1 MKEKILH
8 GRRKGFQFYA
18 LVVALCMTVL
28 GLVLSFLSYTTGY
41 YALGDKN
48 SILVVILAAMALLM
62 GLASLW
68 LGLRYA
74 DNDWPGIIPILF
86 AVFLILAAVFHIG
99 DRFEGIGVCIVTD
112 YDAGHGGEE
121 AIYLSIAATV
131 LWLAAAVLV
140 LIGNFKQMLKPQEEA
155 AV

>member
-1 MKEKILH
+1 MKEKLFH
-8 GRRKGFQFYA
+8 GRKKGFQFYT
-18 LVVALCMTVL
+18 LVAALCMTVL

-48 SILVVILAAMALLM
+48 SILVVILSAMALLM
-62 GLASLW
+62 GLAALW

-74 DNDWPGIIPILF
+74 DNNWPGIIPILF
-86 AVFLILAAVFHIG
+86 ALFLILAAVFHIG

-131 LWLAAAVLV
+131 LWLVAAVLV
-140 LIGNFKQMLKPQEEA
+140 LIGNFKQMLKPKEEA

>member
-1 MKEKILH
+1 MKEKLFH
-8 GRRKGFQFYA
+8 GRKKGFQFYA
-18 LVVALCMTVL
+18 LVVALGMTVL
-28 GLVLSFLSYTTGY
+28 GLVLSFLSYSTGY

-48 SILVVILAAMALLM
+48 SILVVILCAMALFM
-62 GLASLW
+62 GLAALF

-74 DNDWPGIIPILF
+74 NANWTGMIPMLF
-86 AVFLILAAVFHIG
+86 AMFLILAAVFHIG

-121 AIYLSIAATV
+121 AIHLSIAATA
-131 LWLAAAVLV
+131 LWLVAAVLV
-140 LIGNFKQMLKPQEEA
+140 LVGNFKPMLKPKEED

>member
-1 MKEKILH
+1 MKEKLFH
-8 GRRKGFQFYA
+8 GCKKGFQFYA
-18 LVVALCMTVL
+18 LVAALCMTVL

-48 SILVVILAAMALLM
+48 SILVVIFAAMALLM

-74 DNDWPGIIPILF
+74 DNNWPGVIPILF

-140 LIGNFKQMLKPQEEA
+140 LIGNFKQLLKPKEEA

>member
-1 MKEKILH
+1 MKEKRLH
-8 GRRKGFQFYA
+8 SRRKGFQFYA
-18 LVVALCMTVL
+18 LVAALCMTVL

-62 GLASLW
+62 GLGALW

-74 DNDWPGIIPILF
+74 DDNWPGLIPILF

-99 DRFEGIGVCIVTD
+99 DRFEGIGVCLVTD

-121 AIYLSIAATV
+121 AIFLSIAATV

-140 LIGNFKQMLKPQEEA
+140 LVGNFKQMLEPKEEA

>member
-1 MKEKILH
+1 MKEKLFH
-8 GRRKGFQFYA
+8 GRKKGFQFYA
-18 LVVALCMTVL
+18 LVAALCMTAL

-48 SILVVILAAMALLM
+48 SILVVILSAMALLM

-74 DNDWPGIIPILF
+74 DNNWPGIIPILF

-131 LWLAAAVLV
+131 LWLVAAVLV
-140 LIGNFKQMLKPQEEA
+140 LIGNFKQMLKPKEEA